1 MLRTILQFF
10 FVVFSLPFLSV
21 VDGRLSMIAGGRV
34 AAIRA
39 GQRAAARR
47 TGGATYNGGGYRSSA
62 ARRERRVSAPAVVPA
77 APAPKRVNH
86 REDEVPAP
94 KRAKGKTPGW
104 GCFLCGGKNMPV
116 EDED

>member
-1 MLRTILQFF
+1 MFGEGVDRGCSVQFQK
-10 FVVFSLPFLSV
+10 VVL
-21 VDGRLSMIAGGRV
+21 I
-34 AAIRA
+34 I
-39 GQRAAARR
+39 
-47 TGGATYNGGGYRSSA
+47 
-62 ARRERRVSAPAVVPA
+62 
-77 APAPKRVNH
+77 VNH